1 MNTRYLITIDDHVEE
16 PVLESGITNS
26 GSRWVSILAR
36 TPEETDRVFRAA
48 MQMLHGV
55 SQRTP
60 LSQLLQGVRY

>member
-1 MNTRYLITIDDHVEE
+1 MKARYLITIDGSVAE
-16 PVLESGITNS
+16 PVLESGITDS
-26 GSRWVSILAR
+26 GTRWVNIVTR

-55 SQRTP
+55 CQRTP